1 MYLGMRAR
9 AAALFLNLRPGF
21 FRKPQGGAA
30 GSASARTRARIQSRF
45 ISAGLPGA
53 RVSGVEVLADV
64 DNAFLMRRELT
75 CSFAGAGDALRKLDA
90 ARLVSE
96 KLGLAGKT
104 VVPVSMGTQVG
115 MPSRTGT
122 FYVYDDEKLAYKQV
136 DPSVMARL
144 DRARKAEAEKAQA
157 EQAPEAKDE
166 QAPAEAKAEGAPAE
180 AGSEDRSPAEAA
192 EKGE

>member
-21 FRKPQGGAA
+21 FRKRQGGAA
-30 GSASARTRARIQSRF
+30 GSARARTRARIQSRF

-53 RVSGVEVLADV
+53 CVSGVEVLADV

-75 CSFAGAGDALRKLDA
+75 CRFAGAGDALRKLDA

-157 EQAPEAKDE
+157 PAKDGE
-166 QAPAEAKAEGAPAE
+166 QQAPAEAKAEGAPAE
-180 AGSEDRSPAEAA
+180 AGSEDQSAAEAA

>member
-1 MYLGMRAR
+1 M
-9 AAALFLNLRPGF
+9 
-21 FRKPQGGAA
+21 
-30 GSASARTRARIQSRF
+30 
-45 ISAGLPGA
+45 
-53 RVSGVEVLADV
+53 SGVEVLADV

-75 CSFAGAGDALRKLDA
+75 CRFAGAGEALKKLDA

-96 KLGLAGKT
+96 KLGLDGKT

-144 DRARKAEAEKAQA
+144 DRARKAEAEKQAPTEEAQA
-157 EQAPEAKDE
+157 EGAEPAPEEAQAE
-166 QAPAEAKAEGAPAE
+166 APAEGAEPAKAGDAQDGAKD
-180 AGSEDRSPAEAA
+180 SEAA
-192 EKGE
+192 GKGE